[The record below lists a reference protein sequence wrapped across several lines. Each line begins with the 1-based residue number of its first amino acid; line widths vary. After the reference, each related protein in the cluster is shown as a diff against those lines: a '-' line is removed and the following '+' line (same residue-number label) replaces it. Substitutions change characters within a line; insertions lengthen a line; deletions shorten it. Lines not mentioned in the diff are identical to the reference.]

1 MTATPTGT
9 APASR
14 AVSGDGW
21 ARRAGRAVLRPFLPV
36 DGIATAIDLGRRLQR
51 SAATGRRLLVE
62 DLDAGADTAVVAA
75 LAARALAHYRRDRV
89 LAVAASREGPSL
101 AARFGVDE
109 PGDLG
114 LRLDTTSF
122 ENAGDSIGRVGDR
135 LWTVRADPD
144 DEEAHTAGLLPLSR
158 FFGVTLVEGET
169 GSPFMASAR
178 SDAHA
183 RVLVVRATRDAAR
196 RVGRALDEAGGDD
209 ELARTVVVLAEE
221 RPGEDRGFDVV
232 RTAQVIADS
241 GAGVLRLAHDRH
253 LAQGIAVQPRRIR
266 EATHRTVLATAAE
279 ALERAIDGGEHR
291 DRRGR

>member
-1 MTATPTGT
+1 MIATPSGT
-9 APASR
+9 ASAPR

-21 ARRAGRAVLRPFLPV
+21 VRRAGRAVLRPFLPV
-36 DGIATAIDLGRRLQR
+36 DGVEAAIELGRRLQR

-62 DLDAGADTAVVAA
+62 DLGTGADTAVMTA
-75 LAARALAHYRRDRV
+75 LTARALAHYRRDRV
-89 LAVAASREGPSL
+89 LAVGASRKEPSL
-101 AARFGVDE
+101 ATRFGVEE

-122 ENAGDSIGRVGDR
+122 ENAGDSIGRVGGR

-144 DEEAHTAGLLPLSR
+144 DEDAHTSGLLPLSR
-158 FFGVTLVEGET
+158 FFGVTLVEGES

-183 RVLVVRATRDAAR
+183 RVLVVRATRGAAR

-209 ELARTVVVLAEE
+209 ALARIVVVLMEE
-221 RPGEDRGFDVV
+221 RPGEDRGFDAG

-241 GAGVLRLAHDRH
+241 GAAVLRLTHDRH
-253 LAQGIAVQPRRIR
+253 VAQGTVVRPRRIR
-266 EATHRTVLATAAE
+266 ESTHRTVLAVAAE
-279 ALERAIDGGEHR
+279 ALERAIDGSAHH
-291 DRRGR
+291 DLRGR